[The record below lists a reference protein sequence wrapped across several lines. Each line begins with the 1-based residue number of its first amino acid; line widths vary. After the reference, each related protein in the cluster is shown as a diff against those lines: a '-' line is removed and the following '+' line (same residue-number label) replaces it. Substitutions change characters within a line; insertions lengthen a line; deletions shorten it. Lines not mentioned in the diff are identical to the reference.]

1 MRSRLGSSPLT
12 RGKLDGHVAHLDGD
26 RLIPAHAGK
35 TSCACRA
42 AAARA
47 AHPRSRGEN
56 EPAPL
61 RRGIALGSS
70 PLTRGK
76 PLALVPGADH
86 GRLIPAHAGKTCP
99 RTRPCAKCAA
109 HPRSRGENPRAG
121 ALAAPEAGSSPLTRG
136 KRARAAHLRAA
147 HGLIPAHAGKT
158 VTHGPPPRPPAA
170 HPRSRGENETAG
182 RRKDRPSGSSPLTRG
197 KPRRSKR
204 RSWRSRLIPAH
215 AGKTHAN
222 AGTT

>member
-86 GRLIPAHAGKTCP
+86 GRLIPAHAGKT
-99 RTRPCAKCAA
+99 RVIHNAVFDLRA
-109 HPRSRGENPRAG
+109 HPRSRGEN
-121 ALAAPEAGSSPLTRG
+121 SPYCRTAVARG
-136 KRARAAHLRAA
+136 
-147 HGLIPAHAGKT
+147 
-158 VTHGPPPRPPAA
+158 
-170 HPRSRGENETAG
+170 
-182 RRKDRPSGSSPLTRG
+182 GSSPLTRG
-197 KPRRSKR
+197 KPRADTRLR
-204 RSWRSRLIPAH
+204 RGSGLIPAH
-215 AGKTHAN
+215 AGKTRDEPITTWKRRAHPRSRGEN
-222 AGTT
+222 FSLDLEPKLLAGSSPLTRGKHPPIGSFLRW